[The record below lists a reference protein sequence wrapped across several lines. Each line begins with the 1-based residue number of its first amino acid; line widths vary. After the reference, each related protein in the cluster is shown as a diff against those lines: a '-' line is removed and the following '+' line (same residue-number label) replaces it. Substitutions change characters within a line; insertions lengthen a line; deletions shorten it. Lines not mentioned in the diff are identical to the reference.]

1 MPAVGPADQRVAA
14 AALGSALADSD
25 SSVLSMLS
33 TRRLTAAPCLS
44 EAVLRSVGQDR
55 GCLGQKC

>member
-44 EAVLRSVGQDR
+44 
-55 GCLGQKC
+55 